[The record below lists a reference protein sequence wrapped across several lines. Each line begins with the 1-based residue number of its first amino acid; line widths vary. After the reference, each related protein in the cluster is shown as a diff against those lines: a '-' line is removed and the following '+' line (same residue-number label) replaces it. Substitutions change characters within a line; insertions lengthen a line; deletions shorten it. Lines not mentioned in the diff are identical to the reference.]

1 MIATVIP
8 LRALPVGTHSEI
20 ESVRQRL
27 VQLADNR
34 PYRYKNTT
42 AAARDAYEA
51 SKRTFV
57 GFSES
62 EISDCESKLHV
73 RFPAIYRAF
82 LNTMG
87 RKHGDLFCGSDFA
100 TLEQL
105 TEHREFAEKLMS
117 ENDATWELESNAVVF
132 MEHQGYT
139 FCFFDSSN
147 GQDAPVYQYVEGD
160 PSPTKRT
167 DGFLQFVIAEIELM
181 EHNNVQMHE
190 TGGYFVT
197 IEDGYVSQS
206 HPALASGV
214 RPIELPD
221 EIIDGNGST
230 RKP

>member
-1 MIATVIP
+1 MHTERRSPCVLKWRITCRRPVIVVVIP

-87 RKHGDLFCGSDFA
+87 RKHGDLFCGSNFA

-132 MEHQGYT
+132 MEHQGSVSYT
-139 FCFFDSSN
+139 HLTL
-147 GQDAPVYQYVEGD
+147 
-160 PSPTKRT
+160 PTILR
-167 DGFLQFVIAEIELM
+167 V
-181 EHNNVQMHE
+181 
-190 TGGYFVT
+190 
-197 IEDGYVSQS
+197 
-206 HPALASGV
+206 
-214 RPIELPD
+214 
-221 EIIDGNGST
+221 
-230 RKP
+230 